1 MTAREGEREPA
12 PHSAL
17 PQPTRIARGAQ
28 AREQGRR
35 GALAPLGLWA
45 LGDAVAGALAFLLAL
60 LARYRV
66 TPAIIPR
73 LALAPLRLHL
83 YVAAFWLYVPLLVT
97 CLGLAGAY
105 RRGVAEL
112 VPVSYRA
119 VARGATYALLVL
131 LMATYLFDRASMLS
145 RGWLLATWALTI
157 ALVAGLR
164 LLAYLVSGRL
174 AAAGLI
180 GRRVLIVGT
189 HDEALSMEWLL
200 RRQRRLGLQV
210 VGFIDDAV
218 PAGTVIQG
226 GKSVVG
232 RTPDLRAVVT
242 RYAVEAVLISARAS
256 NQAQML
262 AVVEA
267 TLDTP
272 AEVVVSPDVF
282 TALSTG
288 ATVVPLPGMPMVT
301 VSKLRLGPGERLVKA
316 LFDRLG
322 AALLLVLLSPLLLVL
337 VAVVRYTYGG
347 VFERYP
353 ALGLGGRRFNALK
366 LRTTPRHADAADEP
380 RALTLRRQKGLP
392 VRENP
397 HLTLFGR
404 FLRRSS
410 LDELPQLLNVLRG
423 QMSLVG
429 PYKIAPDDRSH
440 YGTRWLSVLTL
451 KPGITGMAQVH
462 GRGELTMEERSIL
475 DAEYVRDYSLGHD
488 LALLLATIPTALRGR
503 GAF

>member
-1 MTAREGEREPA
+1 
-12 PHSAL
+12 
-17 PQPTRIARGAQ
+17 
-28 AREQGRR
+28 
-35 GALAPLGLWA
+35 
-45 LGDAVAGALAFLLAL
+45 
-60 LARYRV
+60 
-66 TPAIIPR
+66 
-73 LALAPLRLHL
+73 
-83 YVAAFWLYVPLLVT
+83 
-97 CLGLAGAY
+97 
-105 RRGVAEL
+105 
-112 VPVSYRA
+112 
-119 VARGATYALLVL
+119 
-131 LMATYLFDRASMLS
+131 
-145 RGWLLATWALTI
+145 
-157 ALVAGLR
+157 
-164 LLAYLVSGRL
+164 
-174 AAAGLI
+174 
-180 GRRVLIVGT
+180 
-189 HDEALSMEWLL
+189 MEWLL

-210 VGFIDDAV
+210 VGFIDDVV
-218 PAGTVIQG
+218 PVGTSIQG
-226 GKSVVG
+226 GKIVVG
-232 RTPDLRAVVT
+232 RTPDLRTVVE
-242 RYAVEAVLISARAS
+242 RYAAEAVLISARAS
-256 NQAQML
+256 SQAQML

-282 TALSTG
+282 TVLSTG
-288 ATVVPLPGMPMVT
+288 ATVASLPGMPLVT
-301 VSKLRLGPGERLVKA
+301 VSKLRLGPGERLVKE

-337 VAVVRYTYGG
+337 IAVVRCAYGG

-366 LRTTPRHADAADEP
+366 LRTTPRHADAAEEP
-380 RALTLRRQKGLP
+380 QELTLRRQKGLP
-392 VRENP
+392 VRDTS

-429 PYKIAPDDRSH
+429 PYKISPRDRQH
-440 YGTRWLSVLTL
+440 YGTRWVSVLTL

-488 LALLLATIPTALRGR
+488 LALLVATIPAALRGR